1 MIHTLRLQLLL
12 ATGSIAVV
20 VMAVFLV
27 ALTLFGGPL
36 ISQPIVQSIANA
48 ASDVRMIAAAAP
60 SNEPIDAV
68 VRTIVALAEKRGVN
82 VALIPPSENRNAPP
96 QNSGPLDMPH
106 LLGIRGETVALRDSL
121 VLIVPRADRI
131 DEAVRSYLV
140 LVVGAGI
147 VSLVLSFLVARWS
160 SAKAV
165 DPLLAVTG
173 ELERFAG
180 GDLRRRVL
188 LTRDRGEVGA
198 LTTAFN
204 GAAEQVSK
212 SLAERVRVEMLM
224 RQFVADASHELR
236 TPLTIIGG
244 FIDVLQRG
252 GSDDVDLLT
261 NALNRMSAEQMRM
274 RHLVDRLVLLAHM
287 ERPSAADPQ
296 LVDIVE
302 LSREMATTRSGDIS
316 VPVRSDHEFV
326 YVRADPSDIYEA
338 VGNVVENA
346 VKYGRDPVVSIAA
359 EGSTAVIRV
368 VDNGPGIV
376 SGDAEK
382 IFERFY
388 RSDAARA
395 IMGSGL
401 GLSIAVNAVT
411 RAGGT
416 LALED
421 ARVGQTTFAIRLPLI
436 HSGD

>member
-1 MIHTLRLQLLL
+1 
-12 ATGSIAVV
+12 
-20 VMAVFLV
+20 
-27 ALTLFGGPL
+27 
-36 ISQPIVQSIANA
+36 
-48 ASDVRMIAAAAP
+48 
-60 SNEPIDAV
+60 
-68 VRTIVALAEKRGVN
+68 
-82 VALIPPSENRNAPP
+82 
-96 QNSGPLDMPH
+96 
-106 LLGIRGETVALRDSL
+106 
-121 VLIVPRADRI
+121 
-131 DEAVRSYLV
+131 
-140 LVVGAGI
+140 
-147 VSLVLSFLVARWS
+147 
-160 SAKAV
+160 
-165 DPLLAVTG
+165 
-173 ELERFAG
+173 
-180 GDLRRRVL
+180 
-188 LTRDRGEVGA
+188 
-198 LTTAFN
+198 
-204 GAAEQVSK
+204 
-212 SLAERVRVEMLM
+212 MLM